1 MKKYVAPLALLGA
14 LSLGSCSEDFE
25 LAAPYKNV
33 TVVYG
38 MLNPADTA
46 HYIRIQKAFLD
57 ESKSAI
63 DMAKEADSNFYRNL
77 RVDIRVL
84 NGNAVASTISNI
96 SRVDMTAEGYPK
108 PSGSFF
114 NTPNYAYKFKAT
126 LNPANRYRVVITN
139 VETGNVDS
147 AETNIISNGAT
158 DFQVAQ
164 FPAPP
169 NPNYILSFTNTK
181 PGQNFNIDIT
191 KMPAAAQVIEG
202 VMHFRY
208 VDKNTVTGVQTDH
221 VLEWRFAEKE
231 KENPAATNDFLR
243 VPTLSFYAFLQ
254 GAIPLPPAN
263 TERYLDSA
271 DMYIWA
277 ANAEYLNYRRATLA
291 AGGITGD
298 QVKPIYTNI
307 KGKDVLGLFAART
320 YVFNTDMPFNSATLD
335 TIKLRPETSALK
347 FVGFSDH

>member
-14 LSLGSCSEDFE
+14 LSLGACSEDFE

-38 MLNPADTA
+38 MLNPADTS

-63 DMAKEADSNFYRNL
+63 DMAKNPDSNFYRSL
-77 RVDIRVL
+77 RVDIKEINSNNTVI
-84 NGNAVASTISNI
+84 STISNI
-96 SRVDMTAEGYPK
+96 NRVDMANEGFPK
-108 PSGSFF
+108 APGSFF
-114 NTPNYAYKFKAT
+114 NTPNYAYKFKAI
-126 LNPANRYRVVITN
+126 LNPNSRYRVVITN
-139 VETGNVDS
+139 LETGNVDS
-147 AETNIISNGAT
+147 AETNIISNDPN
-158 DFQVAQ
+158 DFKVAQ

-169 NPNYILSFTNTK
+169 LVFTMAFTNTK
-181 PGQNFNIDIT
+181 PLQNFNLDIT
-191 KMPAAAQVIEG
+191 KFPGNNQILEG
-202 VMHFRY
+202 IMHFRY
-208 VDKNTVTGVQTDH
+208 VDKNTVTGVQTDQM
-221 VLEWRFAEKE
+221 VEWRFAEKLRE
-231 KENPAATNDFLR
+231 GSSQTNAVLS
-243 VPTLSFYAFLQ
+243 VPILSFYSFLQ
-254 GAIPLPPAN
+254 GSVPPAPAN

-271 DMYIWA
+271 DLYIWS
-277 ANAEYLNYRRATLA
+277 ANQDYVNYRNATFA

-320 YVFNTDMPFNSATLD
+320 YVYTLEAAFNSPTLD
-335 TIKLRPETSALK
+335 TIKSRPETRNLK